1 MERVKSG
8 IKPLFIIE
16 RSDAATD
23 DLTEDWTVTSTNGIT
38 LDGSI
43 LDYAN
48 HTDTLTI
55 SSDPTITLTNGAV
68 FSPGNSIGKLNID
81 GNFTLGET
89 AEVMRRNSS
98 WRSAA
103 RPSKKTTSLMYR
115 AI

>member
-8 IKPLFIIE
+8 TKPLFIIE

-48 HTDTLTI
+48 HTDTLDANAI
-55 SSDPTITLTNGAV
+55 PEPSAWAL
-68 FSPGNSIGKLNID
+68 L
-81 GNFTLGET
+81 TLG
-89 AEVMRRNSS
+89 VCGLLC
-98 WRSAA
+98 WRK
-103 RPSKKTTSLMYR
+103 RKN
-115 AI
+115 